1 MCSGGQHTRSLRF
14 CDAGPDQSNVTRAR
28 WSVGIRELDA
38 ATMLS
43 KTDQARWSV
52 GSNELTNLL
61 TKFLPGSGSIIAEKG
76 LEERRETK
84 RRESDSTLGPKH
96 RDQASGEQSYCRA

>member
-1 MCSGGQHTRSLRF
+1 MCLDWQHTRPLRF
-14 CDAGPDQSNVTRAR
+14 RDAGPGQSNAKRAR

-61 TKFLPGSGSIIAEKG
+61 TNFLPGSGSIIAEKG

-84 RRESDSTLGPKH
+84 RRESDST
-96 RDQASGEQSYCRA
+96 C

>member
-1 MCSGGQHTRSLRF
+1 MCLDRQHTRPLRF
-14 CDAGPDQSNVTRAR
+14 CDAGPDQSNAKRAR
-28 WSVGIRELDA
+28 WSVEIRELDA

-52 GSNELTNLL
+52 GSNVLENV
-61 TKFLPGSGSIIAEKG
+61 LPGSGSIIAEKG

-84 RRESDSTLGPKH
+84 RRESDST
-96 RDQASGEQSYCRA
+96 C